1 MGASIKDMLANFR
14 RQNTLIQLIGI
25 NAAIFLV
32 LTVVKIIGLLFDLY
46 IPDLIQYI
54 GVSSDLGILVR
65 RIWTLITY
73 MFVHYDIWH
82 VLMNMLMLYWF
93 GRIFLMYFTPKN
105 MTALY
110 VLGGLA
116 GAVFY
121 ILTFNTIPYFVK
133 QGDSYMVGASASVM
147 AIIFASAFYNKNL
160 ELNLFFVLRVKIIY
174 IAWALFVFDIIALGN
189 GSNLG
194 GHIAHIGGA
203 ALGYFYAERF
213 RKGKDITR
221 GLNVLIDKIANLFKP
236 KPKMRVT
243 YKNKKDADYDY
254 NQRKHKEGEEI
265 DRILDK
271 IKQSGYS
278 SLNDDEKKR
287 LFDASKK

>member
-32 LTVVKIIGLLFDLY
+32 LTVVKIIGLLFDFY